1 MNRRIIAFLLG
12 HILLLEAA
20 VMVPALVIS
29 LVMRE
34 RSSAHAFGWAIAITA
49 IVGFG
54 LTFVRPTNKVFYAAE
69 GFVVTALSWIG
80 ISLFGALPFWFSGAI
95 PNYIDC
101 FFETASGFTT
111 TGASILTNVEALP
124 YGLLYW
130 RSFTHWLGG
139 MGVLVFL
146 LAVVSVSKGAGYSL
160 HLLRAESPG
169 PDVGKM
175 TPKLKQSAKIL
186 YIIYICLTVIE
197 IILLLAGGMPVF
209 DSLCTAFG
217 TAGTGGFGIKN
228 DSITS
233 YSHYIQTVV
242 TIFMAL
248 FGLNFNVYFLL
259 LAGKP
264 KEILQK
270 SEVKVYLLLIFAS
283 ISTIFFFVR
292 GFYDSV
298 KETLINTAFTVGAF
312 FTSTGFCLT
321 DFDAWPLYPK
331 VILTLLM
338 IIGACAGSTCGSM
351 KISRVIIL
359 VKVAYANLR
368 RLVSPRS
375 VKSIKMDGKRIE
387 SETIADVN
395 AFVTLYIFIMII
407 SVILVSLD
415 GQNITTTGSA
425 VVSTLNNIGI
435 GFDGVGASG
444 NFSIFSSF
452 SKLVMCFDMLAG
464 RLEIFPLIILLMPRT
479 WRRQ

>member
-1 MNRRIIAFLLG
+1 M
-12 HILLLEAA
+12 
-20 VMVPALVIS
+20 
-29 LVMRE
+29 
-34 RSSAHAFGWAIAITA
+34 
-49 IVGFG
+49 
-54 LTFVRPTNKVFYAAE
+54 
-69 GFVVTALSWIG
+69 
-80 ISLFGALPFWFSGAI
+80 
-95 PNYIDC
+95 
-101 FFETASGFTT
+101 
-111 TGASILTNVEALP
+111 
-124 YGLLYW
+124 
-130 RSFTHWLGG
+130 
-139 MGVLVFL
+139 
-146 LAVVSVSKGAGYSL
+146 
-160 HLLRAESPG
+160 
-169 PDVGKM
+169 
-175 TPKLKQSAKIL
+175 
-186 YIIYICLTVIE
+186 
-197 IILLLAGGMPVF
+197 
-209 DSLCTAFG
+209 
-217 TAGTGGFGIKN
+217 
-228 DSITS
+228 
-233 YSHYIQTVV
+233 
-242 TIFMAL
+242 
-248 FGLNFNVYFLL
+248 
-259 LAGKP
+259 
-264 KEILQK
+264 
-270 SEVKVYLLLIFAS
+270 
-283 ISTIFFFVR
+283 
-292 GFYDSV
+292 
-298 KETLINTAFTVGAF
+298 INTAFTVGAF

>member
-1 MNRRIIAFLLG
+1 MNYRTVFHNLGNILIIESLFMLLPVLVAVIYGETAGFSFAVSAGGTFLTG
-12 HILLLEAA
+12 LLLTR
-20 VMVPALVIS
+20 IRS
-29 LVMRE
+29 NTE
-34 RSSAHAFGWAIAITA
+34 RLRA
-49 IVGFG
+49 
-54 LTFVRPTNKVFYAAE
+54 RE
-69 GFVVTALSWIG
+69 GFVIVGLSWIVMSLAGAVPFLLSGEIPG
-80 ISLFGALPFWFSGAI
+80 IADALFESV
-95 PNYIDC
+95 
-101 FFETASGFTT
+101 SGFTT
-111 TGASILTNVEALP
+111 TGATVVGNVQELSHCV
-124 YGLLYW
+124 LFW
-130 RSFTHWLGG
+130 RSLSHWLGG
-139 MGVLVFL
+139 MGILVFM
-146 LAVVSVSKGAGYSL
+146 LAILPLKSGNTV
-160 HLLRAESPG
+160 HLLRAESSG
-169 PDVGKM
+169 PSVSKIMPRIQRSASVLYLIYVG
-175 TPKLKQSAKIL
+175 
-186 YIIYICLTVIE
+186 LTAAE
-197 IILLLAGGMPVF
+197 AILLKIGGMTLF
-209 DSLCTAFG
+209 DSLNYAMS
-217 TAGTGGFGIKN
+217 TAGTGGFGVNSAGVGIYGSDFIN
-228 DSITS
+228 I
-233 YSHYIQTVV
+233 VV
-242 TIFMAL
+242 TVFMFL

-292 GFYDSV
+292 SFYDSV